1 LSAALRGLVRAKLFL
16 CAALLL
22 SSCRDAAHPFDT
34 DDYGPVSDSVA
45 VRLTWNTRHDQAPI
59 WSANGDSIYYSAGS
73 FPGLGITTEGVLLGV
88 PRQGGAVRVL
98 LPAVQV
104 GVSVSRFFTGAALSS
119 DGRRIAFFDLTLVQ
133 PTRCDALQCSADPGP
148 MSEPLLARGR
158 LRVRNLAA
166 TGGDDAGLDILFR
179 GRAFDPAR
187 ALPFGLT
194 LLDDLPFQHRFTE
207 SRQPSFRPSWSPDGQ
222 RLVFSDG
229 VQLLLWQPGGEPTP
243 IAGTQD
249 GVWPAWSP
257 DGQWIAYTRLA
268 PGTAETINCGC
279 YVSPRGELVLVEVQE
294 RTVYSGRSETGTLT
308 LIRPDGSGK
317 RELGAGDAPAW
328 LPDNSALVVA
338 RSQSLWRVRADNAT
352 ATEIPHTQ
360 RGASPAV
367 SPDGRYLAF
376 ARLNQGLD
384 WNIWVLR
391 LDGAP

>member
-1 LSAALRGLVRAKLFL
+1 LSAALRVLVRARLFL

-22 SSCRDAAHPFDT
+22 SSCRDAAQPFDT

-88 PRQGGAVRVL
+88 PRQGGPVRVL

-119 DGRRIAFFDLTLVQ
+119 DGRRIAFFDLTVAQL
-133 PTRCDALQCSADPGP
+133 PRCDSLACSAPAA
-148 MSEPLLARGR
+148 SLTQPLLARGR

-166 TGGDDAGLDILFR
+166 AGSDDGFLDILFR
-179 GRAFDPAR
+179 GRAFDPNR

-207 SRQPSFRPSWSPDGQ
+207 SRHPSFRPSWSPNGQ

-229 VQLLLWQPGGEPTP
+229 TQLLLWQPGSTPTP
-243 IAGTQD
+243 IAGTED

-268 PGTAETINCGC
+268 RGVADTISCVC
-279 YVSPRGELVLVEVQE
+279 YALDPRGEFVIEDVQE
-294 RTVYSGRSETGTLT
+294 RTIYSGRSATGTLT

-317 RELGAGDAPAW
+317 RELGAGDGPAW
-328 LPDNSALVVA
+328 MPDNSALVVA
-338 RSQSLWRVRADNAT
+338 RGESLWRVRADSA

-391 LDGAP
+391 LDRVP